1 MRSLLQPF
9 FVLMTATLVSGCIC
23 LMPMNDMSMKEK
35 KDSGMTKVDERS
47 SGMLMTGTTADKRV
61 GDQRK

>member
-1 MRSLLQPF
+1 MKSLLQSF

-35 KDSGMTKVDERS
+35 KESGMTKVDERG
-47 SGMLMTGTTADKRV
+47 SGMSMTGTTGDKPV
-61 GDQRK
+61 GNQGK

>member
-35 KDSGMTKVDERS
+35 KDSGMP
-47 SGMLMTGTTADKRV
+47 MTGTTADKPV

>member
-1 MRSLLQPF
+1 MKSLLQSF
-9 FVLMTATLVSGCIC
+9 FVLMTGTLVFGCMC

-35 KDSGMTKVDERS
+35 KDSGMTKVDERG
-47 SGMLMTGTTADKRV
+47 SGMPMTGTTADKPV

>member
-1 MRSLLQPF
+1 MKSLLQSF

-35 KDSGMTKVDERS
+35 KDSGMTKVDERG
-47 SGMLMTGTTADKRV
+47 SGMSMTGTTA
-61 GDQRK
+61 